1 MKEKKKKITH
11 LSYQSISLKL
21 RGRSDPLLILRSA
34 MTVGKKKK
42 AREEE
47 KYVML
52 KGDDEIGYGEGVVCK
67 PGGGEEDD
75 DDDDATAYDEDELRP
90 ESSEEED

>member
-1 MKEKKKKITH
+1 
-11 LSYQSISLKL
+11 
-21 RGRSDPLLILRSA
+21 

-67 PGGGEEDD
+67 PGGGD
-75 DDDDATAYDEDELRP
+75 P
-90 ESSEEED
+90 QSKK

>member
-1 MKEKKKKITH
+1 
-11 LSYQSISLKL
+11 
-21 RGRSDPLLILRSA
+21 

-67 PGGGEEDD
+67 PLKISERPGLGSDLIES
-75 DDDDATAYDEDELRP
+75 ELAKHPPKSYPGIR
-90 ESSEEED
+90 